1 MQSSGRTLLNHLGHY
16 EKVIF
21 TLRRIDHQRVGL
33 PAIRHLVLAPF
44 QLLRHHRGHGGHA
57 LDLDLAQHLDPLEDA
72 VQFGCHGFQPAL
84 RHGETGQFGDAAHG
98 VLVDGHKVPAVIGVR
113 GVLLPTGGAG
123 GKHKEPE
130 RGTGLAILTL
140 EELKIPA
147 GNRLLGLDLGEKTIG
162 LALSDTLL
170 SIATPMQTLKRGKFA
185 ADAAQLDVI
194 ISAQG
199 VGGLVV
205 GLPLNMDGSDGP
217 SAQSARAFGRNWAA
231 RSPLPVLMQDER
243 LSTSAVTRT
252 LLEADA
258 SRRRRSEVVDKM
270 AAAYILQG
278 ALDRLRNLR

>member
-1 MQSSGRTLLNHLGHY
+1 
-16 EKVIF
+16 
-21 TLRRIDHQRVGL
+21 
-33 PAIRHLVLAPF
+33 
-44 QLLRHHRGHGGHA
+44 
-57 LDLDLAQHLDPLEDA
+57 
-72 VQFGCHGFQPAL
+72 
-84 RHGETGQFGDAAHG
+84 
-98 VLVDGHKVPAVIGVR
+98 
-113 GVLLPTGGAG
+113 
-123 GKHKEPE
+123 
-130 RGTGLAILTL
+130 LAILTL
-140 EELKIPA
+140 EELRIPT

-185 ADAAQLDVI
+185 ADAAQLDII

-217 SAQSARAFGRNWAA
+217 SAQSARAFARNWAA

-278 ALDRLRNLR
+278 ALDRLRNLS